1 MEACLSRKSLATRVE
16 EIQQTRAGGRPH
28 RPHPVPLST
37 TSISTPSHLSPPPLP
52 PPSPPSSVSFS
63 EESELLPPPP
73 PPGRSHAL
81 QLMLSPFYRPRLH
94 AHPIPLSPKHSHPP
108 LPQTFPPPPPF
119 PPPPRGG
126 CSTTRCR
133 TMSGANGASRAR
145 GTVDR
150 SRRPRGRPQPMGRGA
165 CACAEWVGQA
175 GRGSAPCRSVPP
187 LSLPC
192 SLPCSSPLF
201 IAPSLPCSVPRS
213 VAPFSLIPLSLDPFS
228 LPPSFSRARETVALR
243 AARAPLS
250 LPPATA
256 GGRQRRE
263 SPPLRSP

>member
-1 MEACLSRKSLATRVE
+1 MLELSDVHNMTEHGVHWWPAAVSAISPLAVVWDDPQGCEPVYCPSSCQFIRVRLFCGCGSCTADVLSDRAFDEHQKKVEACLSRKSLATRVE

-165 CACAEWVGQA
+165 YACAE
-175 GRGSAPCRSVPP
+175 
-187 LSLPC
+187 
-192 SLPCSSPLF
+192 
-201 IAPSLPCSVPRS
+201 
-213 VAPFSLIPLSLDPFS
+213 
-228 LPPSFSRARETVALR
+228 
-243 AARAPLS
+243 
-250 LPPATA
+250 
-256 GGRQRRE
+256 
-263 SPPLRSP
+263 